1 MPINQQSLGSFD
13 PGVLAVLYQA
23 FDDVWLQLEKTTA
36 PDIRDTT
43 RNAIATAL
51 IQAAMGGERD
61 PEKLWCHAMNRAR
74 ALSTLHRMTNQ
85 EPPSPALPRAGARL
99 APSGFRSG
107 FDGVPILD
115 CPTKGHLRD
124 N

>member
-23 FDDVWLQLEKTTA
+23 FDDVCLRLEKTTA
-36 PDIRDTT
+36 PDMCDAT

-74 ALSTLHRMTNQ
+74 ALSTLHWMSNQ
-85 EPPSPALPRAGARL
+85 EPLSPALPRAGARL
-99 APSGFRSG
+99 LRIGWRTRRSRH
-107 FDGVPILD
+107 I
-115 CPTKGHLRD
+115 H
-124 N
+124 

>member
-13 PGVLAVLYQA
+13 PSVLAVLYHA

-74 ALSTLHRMTNQ
+74 TLSTLHWS
-85 EPPSPALPRAGARL
+85 EPS
-99 APSGFRSG
+99 S
-107 FDGVPILD
+107 
-115 CPTKGHLRD
+115 
-124 N
+124 